1 MGWDSGGVGRVWD
14 VVVVGAGPA
23 GAAAALGAL
32 RARPDASVLMVD
44 RADFPRDKACGDG
57 IAPHVLDLL
66 AEVGVTG
73 LLDDR
78 VPVRRLR
85 LARDE
90 VEVDRL
96 MRRPAYVVPRE
107 VFDGRLVDAARAAG
121 ARLIRHR
128 VRELTIEPS
137 VVTLDGEIAARTV
150 VAADGANSQLRSA
163 LGVPD
168 GPTALALR
176 GYAPTPPERR
186 ALQEIVF
193 GVDRQ
198 PSYAWSFDRGDGL
211 SNIGYG
217 EVLTPARPRPSR
229 QLLIERLEELLPGS
243 TAGASDWRG
252 HHLPLSSWHWPHP
265 DGRVL
270 LAGDAAGLINP
281 MTGEGIYT
289 AVATGLIAGR
299 IAVAGGPRPGR
310 RYRRAVR
317 SLLAAHLRHSA
328 LSARLVTSGRVLEQG
343 MRAATAD
350 QRVFDDLVE
359 LGLGAGRITPAVV
372 RALVGQPLAGRRRA
386 R

>member
-1 MGWDSGGVGRVWD
+1 MAGEGRVWD
-14 VVVVGAGPA
+14 LAVVGAGPA

-32 RARPDASVLMVD
+32 RARPDLSVLLID

-73 LLDDR
+73 LLDDWTS
-78 VPVRRLR
+78 VRRLR
-85 LARDE
+85 LARGD
-90 VEVDRL
+90 VEVDRS
-96 MRRPAYVVPRE
+96 MRRPAYVVPRT
-107 VFDGRLVDAARAAG
+107 VFDERLVLAARDAG
-121 ARLIRHR
+121 AHLIRHR
-128 VRELTIEPS
+128 VRELSVGPAS
-137 VVTLDGEIAARTV
+137 VVLDDEITATAV
-150 VAADGANSQLRSA
+150 VAADGANSQLRTL
-163 LGVPD
+163 LGLRD
-168 GPTALALR
+168 GPTALAIR
-176 GYAPTPPERR
+176 GYAPTPPGRR

-217 EVLTPARPRPSR
+217 EVLAPGRPRPSR
-229 QLLIERLEELLPGS
+229 RLLIDRLEELLPGS
-243 TAGASDWRG
+243 TDNASDWRG

-299 IAVAGGPRPGR
+299 IAAEGGPHLGR

-317 SLLAAHLRHSA
+317 SELAAHLRHSA

-372 RALVGQPLAGRRRA
+372 RSLVRQPSAVRRRA

>member
-1 MGWDSGGVGRVWD
+1 MGDSGRVWD
-14 VVVVGAGPA
+14 LVVVGAGPG

-32 RARPDASVLMVD
+32 RARPGMSVLMID
-44 RADFPRDKACGDG
+44 RAEFPRDKACGDG

-66 AEVGVTG
+66 AGVGVTG

-78 VPVRRLR
+78 VSVRRLR
-85 LARDE
+85 LARDD

-96 MRRPAYVVPRE
+96 MRRPAYVVPRS
-107 VFDGRLVDAARAAG
+107 VFDVRLVDAARAAG
-121 ARLIRHR
+121 AHLIRHR
-128 VRELTIEPS
+128 VREVVAGDS
-137 VVTLDGEIAARTV
+137 WVTLDDEIVARTV
-150 VAADGANSQLRSA
+150 VAADGANSRLRSA

-176 GYAPTPPERR
+176 GYAPTPPGRR

-217 EVLTPARPRPSR
+217 EVLTPDRPPPSR
-229 QLLIERLEELLPGS
+229 RLLIERLEQLLPGS
-243 TAGASDWRG
+243 TAGATDWRG

-265 DGRVL
+265 GGRVL
-270 LAGDAAGLINP
+270 LVGDAAGLINP

-299 IAVAGGPRPGR
+299 VAAADDPRPGR
-310 RYRRAVR
+310 RYRREVR
-317 SLLAAHLRHSA
+317 SSLAAHLRHSA

-359 LGLGAGRITPAVV
+359 LGLGAGRITPTVV
-372 RALVGQPLAGRRRA
+372 RALMGQPLAVRRRA